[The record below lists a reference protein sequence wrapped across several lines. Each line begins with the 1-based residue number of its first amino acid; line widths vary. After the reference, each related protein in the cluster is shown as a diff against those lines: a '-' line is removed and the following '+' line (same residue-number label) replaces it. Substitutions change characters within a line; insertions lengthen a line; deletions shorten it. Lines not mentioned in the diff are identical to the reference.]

1 MWKRLRNYFLAGVI
15 VLLPVIGTFYV
26 LRAVFSFLNGLTGGI
41 VKNVR
46 FFGYP
51 TPGLGVLLT
60 LAVVLLVGLL
70 ANIWLGRRLLSWAE
84 SLFLRTPL
92 VRGVYGTIKQIVDA
106 FTKSNQTAFKR
117 VVMVEWPRQGMY
129 TVAFVTGET
138 RRPQNGAAAG
148 AGGGGNGG
156 KFVNV
161 FVATT
166 PNPTSG
172 FLMLVPEDQV
182 IPTDLSVEDGM
193 KMVIS
198 GGVISPGPRRSQ
210 NHPTDVS

>member
-1 MWKRLRNYFLAGVI
+1 MWKKLRNHFIAGVI
-15 VLLPVIGTFYV
+15 VLLPVIGTYYV
-26 LRAVFSFLNGLTGGI
+26 LRVVFSFLNGLTGGI
-41 VKNVR
+41 VKNVK

-60 LAVVLLVGLL
+60 LAVVLMVGLL

-106 FTKSNQTAFKR
+106 FTKSNQTAFKQ

-129 TVAFVTGET
+129 TVAFVTGES
-138 RRPQNGAAAG
+138 RRSMTGAAVGAIGVNGA
-148 AGGGGNGG
+148 
-156 KFVNV
+156 KLINV

-182 IPTDLSVEDGM
+182 IRTDLSVEEGM

-198 GGVISPGPRRSQ
+198 GGVITPPSR
-210 NHPTDVS
+210 